1 VRARGCRGLL
11 RALGVWSVTRLRP
24 RAMAL
29 YRCRSLL
36 LLRLLHGARHFALAA
51 TDLELVRG
59 WPEQTLGSGAKRLTL
74 IRHAEALH
82 NRDAREIPNYF
93 ADGLG
98 YTQAYWDASL
108 TPHGE
113 DQARLL
119 AGKLQWRQEKGS
131 PQLVVVSPMTRT
143 LQTASLAFLDI
154 PNPASGRA
162 PLRRPPFVATSLA
175 RERMG
180 NHTCDGRRE
189 RAALA
194 ADFPHVDFSEV
205 ADGPDDMWDHKE
217 MEPDDMDSTACAA
230 RAERLLRWLWERPE
244 SEIAVVSHW
253 VFLSHLLRPH
263 ALPAEFVK
271 IGNAEMRF
279 VTLQLR
285 NAATP
290 PKEEL

>member
-1 VRARGCRGLL
+1 MLQ
-11 RALGVWSVTRLRP
+11 
-24 RAMAL
+24 
-29 YRCRSLL
+29 L
-36 LLRLLHGARHFALAA
+36 LLRSARHFTAA
-51 TDLELVRG
+51 ASDLELDLVRG
-59 WPEQTLGSGAKRLTL
+59 WPERPAGSRAKRLTL

-98 YTQAYWDASL
+98 HTQAYWDAPL

-113 DQARLL
+113 EQARLL

-131 PQLVVVSPMTRT
+131 PQLVAVSPMTRT

-154 PNPASGRA
+154 PNPAYGRT

-194 ADFPHVDFSEV
+194 ADFPHVDFREV
-205 ADGPDDMWDHKE
+205 ADGPDDMWEHKE
-217 MEPDDMDSTACAA
+217 MEPDQMDSTACAA

-244 SEIAVVSHW
+244 TEIAVVSHW
-253 VFLSHLLRPH
+253 VFLSHLLRPY
-263 ALPAEFVK
+263 ALPAEYVK
-271 IGNAEMRF
+271 MGNAEMRF

-285 NAATP
+285 ESTVP
-290 PKEEL
+290 LKQEL